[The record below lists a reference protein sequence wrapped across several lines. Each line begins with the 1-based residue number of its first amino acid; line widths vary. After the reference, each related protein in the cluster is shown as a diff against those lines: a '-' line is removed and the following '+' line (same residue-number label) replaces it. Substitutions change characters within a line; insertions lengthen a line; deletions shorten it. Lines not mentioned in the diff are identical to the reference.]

1 MLEIPYVRVMGF
13 NKKGREYL
21 NYLKKY
27 ENKKII
33 TSLKNIQDNFSMG
46 VRELIELNERASTI
60 YKMQNFY
67 EYRKIQIIIKD

>member
-1 MLEIPYVRVMGF
+1 MLESMGF

-27 ENKKII
+27 EKKKII

-46 VRELIELNERASTI
+46 VVES
-60 YKMQNFY
+60 
-67 EYRKIQIIIKD
+67 